1 MRRCLFLIIAFAS
14 AAGSESFALVKP
26 GALDGCVTGLE
37 RVGIK
42 NISSV
47 REYGFG
53 RIWRGS
59 AWRNERVHM
68 PFVVWGGDAGDLRAE
83 AAGLK
88 GPGGA
93 LIPITLSWVGEVIVD
108 DRPHGA
114 KIDPLRYPPYLS
126 GDILDTAQPFQLT
139 YAGYRA
145 VWASVKTPA
154 DAAPGLYGGDVT
166 VSSARGK
173 VVFRIELEILAA
185 TLPKVKKF
193 HLDIWQT
200 PWSLARY
207 YGVKPFSP
215 EHYAIME
222 PYFRELADAGQKA
235 ITVTITDYPWNIRK
249 NIDSARTMVKY
260 VKRRDGTYSADF
272 SVMDEFVAF
281 AEKCGIGP
289 QIHCYAPVKFE
300 QSNTYQYID
309 EATGEEKSVK
319 LLPGTA
325 EYEAYWSPLLVQLD
339 KHISEKGW
347 RGRVYLA
354 LDELPGGE
362 TAATAK
368 LISKYA
374 PSVKFHM
381 SGNRPPEMFEGIAID
396 GYSQMLGPKLMS
408 EKFLGAIARRKA
420 EGRYTTLY
428 TCCLPFRP
436 NALPM
441 SPLYEQR
448 WIGLYIAA
456 KGFDGYLKSTFFR
469 WVQDTDPLKDTHC
482 YPNFPCGDSFLV
494 YPGMRLSLRWQSL
507 VDGIEDCEK
516 INVLREAGAMTSELD
531 AALSGIDLA
540 DYSDGAG
547 NSAGE
552 KVSSAL
558 AALEKA
564 SRRYAL
570 QIK

>member
-1 MRRCLFLIIAFAS
+1 MKNPVFLFGLFLSGVVS
-14 AAGSESFALVKP
+14 AGTGPGS
-26 GALDGCVTGLE
+26 LDGCVTKHERAGIRNIGNVRDAGLG
-37 RVGIK
+37 RV
-42 NISSV
+42 
-47 REYGFG
+47 
-53 RIWRGS
+53 WRGR

-68 PFVVWGGDAGDLRAE
+68 PFVVWGGDVGDLRCVSG
-83 AAGLK
+83 GLE
-88 GPGGA
+88 GPGGIR
-93 LIPITLSWVGEVIVD
+93 IPVTVSWVGEVIVD
-108 DRPHGA
+108 DRPHA
-114 KIDPLRYPPYLS
+114 ARIDPLRYPPYLS
-126 GDILDTAQPFQLT
+126 GDILHTTQPFRLT

-154 DAAPGLYGGDVT
+154 DAPEGVYRGDVT
-166 VSSARGK
+166 VSSARGD
-173 VVFRIELEILAA
+173 VVFKIELGILAA
-185 TLPKVKKF
+185 ALPKVKKF

-200 PWSLARY
+200 PWSIARF

-215 EHYAIME
+215 RHYEIME

-249 NIDSARTMVKY
+249 NIDSARSMVRY

-272 SVMDEFVAF
+272 SVMDGFIAF

-300 QSNTYQYID
+300 RSNTYQYFD
-309 EATGEEKSVK
+309 EASGKEVSVK
-319 LLPGTA
+319 LLPGTPA
-325 EYEAYWSPLLVQLD
+325 YEEYWGPLLTQLEA
-339 KHISEKGW
+339 HIAAKGW

-374 PSVKFHM
+374 PSAKFHM
-381 SGNRPPEMFEGIAID
+381 SGNRPPETFAGIEID

-408 EKFLGAIARRKA
+408 RGFLDGLARRRSQ
-420 EGRYTTLY
+420 GRYTTLY

-448 WIGLYIAA
+448 WLGLYIAA

-482 YPNFPCGDSFLV
+482 YPYFPCGDSFLV
-494 YPGMRLSLRWQSL
+494 YPGPRLSLRWQSL

-516 INVLREAGAMTSELD
+516 IRVLREAGAMTP
-531 AALSGIDLA
+531 AL
-540 DYSDGAG
+540 
-547 NSAGE
+547 E
-552 KVSSAL
+552 SAL
-558 AALEKA
+558 AAIDLANYSKGAKESASKTVARAIEALEEA
-564 SRRYAL
+564 SRRYAGA
-570 QIK
+570 QAPEN